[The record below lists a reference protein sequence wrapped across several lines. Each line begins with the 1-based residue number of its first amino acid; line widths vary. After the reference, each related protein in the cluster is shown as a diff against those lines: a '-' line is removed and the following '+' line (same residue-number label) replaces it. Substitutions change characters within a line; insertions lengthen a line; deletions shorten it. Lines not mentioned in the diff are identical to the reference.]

1 MPVWGTGGRWFES
14 SHPDFFISFERLLV
28 GSLFCAYFFGMLSG
42 SLRDAMASMLE
53 GNPSFSKK
61 AVLGGILRFWGSPFQ
76 RTDRDPF

>member
-28 GSLFCAYFFGMLSG
+28 GSLFCAYSFGMLSG
-42 SLRDAMASMLE
+42 SLRDAKNPMLE
-53 GNPSFSKK
+53 ENPSFSEKS
-61 AVLGGILRFWGSPFQ
+61 VLWGILRFCGSPFQ